1 MITVGID
8 LGGTQVRAALV
19 DEDGTV
25 LYRERRSTP
34 HHQAE
39 PVILVEMARAMLDR
53 SNAQFP
59 DRDVGGS
66 SGVNHV
72 VVGVPGVID
81 YYEEQLLGA
90 PNLPPSWTSSLSEA
104 WLGERIGVPIALAND
119 ADLAAVGEANFGA
132 GRGVKDVVF
141 VTISTGV
148 GSGTVL
154 NGRLVH
160 GRYSASEVGHIVIDR
175 VAAATGGPKTV
186 EDLGSGTALA
196 RRAAEAGLSADG
208 AELAAMAARGWNAA
222 PISKAVG
229 ETLPADPDA
238 LAAHVWRE
246 ALGDASLGIV
256 NLCWLMAPQLVVV
269 GGGVGMNAE
278 LVLPIIR
285 ENLAAH
291 GPRFLDIDVVSA
303 VLGDDAGLAGAAA
316 WWKAVGRHE

>member
-8 LGGTQVRAALV
+8 LGGTQLRAALV
-19 DEDGTV
+19 DQDGTV
-25 LYRERRSTP
+25 LYRERRATP
-34 HHQAE
+34 HDQAE
-39 PVILVEMARAMLDR
+39 PLILVEMARSMLDR
-53 SNAQFP
+53 KEAQFD
-59 DRDVGGS
+59 DREDAV
-66 SGVNHV
+66 V

-90 PNLPPSWTSSLSEA
+90 PNLPASWISPLSDA
-104 WLGERIGVPIALAND
+104 WLGERIGAPVALAND

-132 GRGVKDVVF
+132 GRGVKDVVY

-148 GSGTVL
+148 GAGTVL

-175 VAAATGGPKTV
+175 VAAANGGPKTV

-196 RRAAEAGLSADG
+196 RRAAEAGLSAEG
-208 AELAAMAARGWNAA
+208 AELAAMAARGWNARLLSNA
-222 PISKAVG
+222 LG
-229 ETLPADPDA
+229 ETSPVEPDA
-238 LAAHVWRE
+238 QAAHVWRE

-285 ENLAAH
+285 ESLAAH
-291 GPRFLDIDVVSA
+291 GPSFLDIEVVSA
-303 VLGDDAGLAGAAA
+303 LLGDDAGLSGAAA
-316 WWKAVGRHE
+316 WWKAVGRHD

>member
-8 LGGTQVRAALV
+8 LGGTHVRAALV

-25 LYRERRSTP
+25 LHRERHTTP
-34 HHQAE
+34 HDDPE
-39 PVILVEMARAMLDR
+39 PTMLVEMARSMLDR
-53 SNAQFP
+53 SRTQFA
-59 DRDVGGS
+59 DREV
-66 SGVNHV
+66 SGV

-81 YYEEQLLGA
+81 YFEEQLLGA
-90 PNLPPSWTSSLSEA
+90 PNLPAAWTSALSDA
-104 WLGERIGVPIALAND
+104 WLGERIGAPVALAND

-132 GRGVKDVVF
+132 GRGVLDVVF

-148 GSGTVL
+148 GAGTVL

-175 VAAATGGPKTV
+175 VAAANGGPKTV

-208 AELAAMAARGWNAA
+208 AELAAMAARGWSGAPSSDSAGERAA
-222 PISKAVG
+222 A
-229 ETLPADPDA
+229 EADVV
-238 LAAHVWRE
+238 AARVWRE

-285 ENLAAH
+285 ESLAAH

-303 VLGDDAGLAGAAA
+303 VLGDDAALSGAAA
-316 WWKAVGRHE
+316 WWKAVGRHV